1 MKIVFIVPAAKLMR
15 SFVYRWG
22 AKIYGQKNN
31 ITGPLI
37 LGTILK
43 KAGHE
48 VEVYEELYQ
57 DVDYQ
62 SLEADIYGIYTMSSN
77 SIRGYEIADFLKKEI
92 GKRVIIGGMHASAR
106 PEEAA
111 CHADQVVVGEAESVI
126 KDVVE
131 GKINEKIIQAKPLQN
146 LDSIPFP
153 DYSLLKTPTD
163 AANVLTTRGCPNQCS
178 FCTTSR
184 MFAPYRRR
192 SIDSVIEEL
201 RSYKNAGFEYINF
214 QDDNFTAD
222 SNRVKALLK
231 RMINENLVF
240 KETFFFG
247 RKDFLEDE
255 DEELLELMERSN
267 LNRVL
272 IGFESFKQESLDK
285 INKKQKVAD
294 VNKLKE
300 HAEKLSEHKIK
311 ILASL
316 VLGVDTDSK
325 EDIRKSVQVCKDI
338 NAYQL
343 QPAILTPFPGTL
355 DYKNF
360 EQEGRIITKQWN
372 LYDMIHAVFKPANMS
387 PAELEEEAFRAFKN
401 FYDFKG
407 ALKMR
412 KLFGKKEGLM
422 RLVFA
427 LAGIIPMPLYKYF
440 HKKTS

>member
-77 SIRGYEIADFLKKEI
+77 SIRGYEIADFLKKEM

-285 INKKQKVAD
+285 INK
-294 VNKLKE
+294 NK
-300 HAEKLSEHKIK
+300 
-311 ILASL
+311 
-316 VLGVDTDSK
+316 
-325 EDIRKSVQVCKDI
+325 RWQM
-338 NAYQL
+338 
-343 QPAILTPFPGTL
+343 LT
-355 DYKNF
+355 N
-360 EQEGRIITKQWN
+360 
-372 LYDMIHAVFKPANMS
+372 
-387 PAELEEEAFRAFKN
+387 
-401 FYDFKG
+401 
-407 ALKMR
+407 
-412 KLFGKKEGLM
+412 
-422 RLVFA
+422 
-427 LAGIIPMPLYKYF
+427 
-440 HKKTS
+440 